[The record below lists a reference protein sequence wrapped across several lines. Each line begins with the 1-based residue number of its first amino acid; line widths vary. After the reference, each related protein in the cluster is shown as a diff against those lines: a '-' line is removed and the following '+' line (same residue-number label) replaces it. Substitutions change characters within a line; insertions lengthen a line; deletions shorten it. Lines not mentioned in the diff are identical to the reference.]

1 MWQRQAAIHCTRRRT
16 LQPGEWD
23 LSDREG
29 RTAAAAVEAVEENN
43 AKIIVIIVNTY
54 LKCFNY
60 FSPGTWHAVFAG
72 ISRTSGWRC
81 SNSTIT
87 RASSGLQSVFCVFII
102 INFLSSSLLSFR
114 FPYTAASI
122 IPFPRVADDV
132 LNRKS
137 NS

>member
-29 RTAAAAVEAVEENN
+29 RSVAPVEENN
-43 AKIIVIIVNTY
+43 AKIIIIIVNTY

-87 RASSGLQSVFCVFII
+87 RVSSGLQSVFCVFII
-102 INFLSSSLLSFR
+102 INFLPSSLFSFR
-114 FPYTAASI
+114 SPYTAASI
-122 IPFPRVADDV
+122 IPFPRVTDDV